1 MGMCKRPKNVTEY
14 FRLQITSEYRSATGG
29 KAAEESS
36 FKKLGPR
43 QWGAKAGVQ
52 KLGPD
57 VVN

>member
-1 MGMCKRPKNVTEY
+1 MQRKALFLFKK
-14 FRLQITSEYRSATGG
+14 TSTGG

>member
-1 MGMCKRPKNVTEY
+1 MGRAFLV
-14 FRLQITSEYRSATGG
+14 RRGVLLVLVLVATGG

-43 QWGAKAGVQ
+43 QWDAKAGVQ